1 MQKVKILFNIAVV
14 IMLNE
19 TILKRSKNV
28 LQLNTLCK
36 QTIDM
41 IYKQIIVQTTLGF
54 GSPYFLT
61 VGLAKQ
67 EISST

>member
-1 MQKVKILFNIAVV
+1 
-14 IMLNE
+14 MLNE

-61 VGLAKQ
+61 VGLAEQ